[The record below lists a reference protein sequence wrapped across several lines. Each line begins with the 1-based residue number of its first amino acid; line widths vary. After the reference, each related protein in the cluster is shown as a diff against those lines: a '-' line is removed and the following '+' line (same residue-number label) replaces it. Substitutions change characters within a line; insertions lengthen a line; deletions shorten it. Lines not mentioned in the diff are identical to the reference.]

1 MLLMAGRQA
10 SFFIVLFFISQLFRD
25 NASQQCGTSGD
36 LYSIYQMMLK
46 GHTYKSFKTA
56 PSTPGCR
63 EACLADV
70 RCQSYNVVMFIAICD
85 LNNRTK
91 EARPEDFVKNK
102 DRYYMAKGPKRGD
115 RKCKD
120 LKAVLQL
127 RRGGG
132 EGVKGGKGGGVG
144 GRHSTDSSLCEC
156 NLKCTQCDVWHCL
169 THIFTE
175 VSIDCQL

>member
-1 MLLMAGRQA
+1 MLLMARRQA

-25 NASQQCGTSGD
+25 NASQQCGAGGD

-56 PSTPGCR
+56 PGTLECR

-70 RCQSYNVVMFIAICD
+70 KCQSYNVVMFIAICE
-85 LNNRTK
+85 LNNRSK
-91 EARPEDFVKNK
+91 EARPEDFVKNQ

-115 RKCKD
+115 RKCKH
-120 LKAVLQL
+120 LKEVLQL
-127 RRGGG
+127 RRGGW
-132 EGVKGGKGGGVG
+132 EGGRGQGGRG
-144 GRHSTDSSLCEC
+144 GRHSTDSWICKR
-156 NLKCTQCDVWHCL
+156 NLKCTQYDARHCL
-169 THIFTE
+169 THILTE